1 MYFTEMNF
9 SIEFI
14 NIQVNIVSCTMN
26 SLRTKQKDKKKPLKV
41 VHNTNLKMSTVD
53 RSLTRTGMF
62 YARVL

>member
-26 SLRTKQKDKKKPLKV
+26 SLRTKQKEKKNPLKV